1 MSIKGEASEIHQNPE
16 APARRNWILRCGG
29 CRTPIYPSICLG
41 RVRICLCLFLFA
53 RARGRGL
60 APTVYLSLP
69 CLLACLLAWGVSPYW
84 SSGPKAYPLGARLSG
99 R

>member
-41 RVRICLCLFLFA
+41 VCVSVYVSFFSP
-53 RARGRGL
+53 GL
-60 APTVYLSLP
+60 GAGGLLPLSISLSLA
-69 CLLACLLAWGVSPYW
+69 CLLACLLGV
-84 SSGPKAYPLGARLSG
+84 
-99 R
+99 